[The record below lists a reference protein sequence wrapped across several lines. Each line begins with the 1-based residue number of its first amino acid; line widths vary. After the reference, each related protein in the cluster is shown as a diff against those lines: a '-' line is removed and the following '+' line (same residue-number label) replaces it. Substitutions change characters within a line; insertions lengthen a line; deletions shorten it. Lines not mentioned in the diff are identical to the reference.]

1 MKKMPEVSPS
11 PETLPPIKR
20 PEANAKTQYAE
31 ITQYLKGN
39 PEDPGAELLK
49 DSITPAVTNTATG
62 SRVESSA
69 GNTGDGAEATIE
81 TGV

>member
-1 MKKMPEVSPS
+1 MKKIPDVSTS
-11 PETLPPIKR
+11 RETLPPIKR
-20 PEANAKTQYAE
+20 SEAYAETQHAE

-62 SRVESSA
+62 SWVESSA